1 MAWRFRVPRFVDRGT
16 GKESQKIDRN
26 APAKDEASGNPEH
39 ELISLDSF
47 KDADIEQQD

>member
-1 MAWRFRVPRFVDRGT
+1 MTWRFPVPGFVDRGT

-39 ELISLDSF
+39 ELISLESS
-47 KDADIEQQD
+47 KNADIEQED